1 MNWCDRPMN
10 QANDFTGVVLGQE
23 INMPL
28 TFNNYPLTHA
38 HTDVTTTHY
47 KVGK

>member
-1 MNWCDRPMN
+1 MCENL
-10 QANDFTGVVLGQE
+10 QFTGVRFGQE

-28 TFNNYPLTHA
+28 TFNNYAHTHA
-38 HTDVTTTHY
+38 HTDVTTTPY